1 MCAITQRI
9 RELDN
14 DLLREMHPRYQCH
27 LIPSRAIVVIMSLKE
42 CRERAIRDFWFGVF
56 DLLYFWKK
64 DME

>member
-1 MCAITQRI
+1 M
-9 RELDN
+9 DN

-42 CRERAIRDFWFGVF
+42 CRERDRRDFWH

-64 DME
+64 ETNDNRRG

>member
-1 MCAITQRI
+1 M
-9 RELDN
+9 DN